1 MDTSKV
7 VVIKKFS
14 TAGEAMIY
22 QTLLASNGIEC
33 ELINETAFDIMPMQN
48 EWLEIKLVVAEKDE
62 KTAKA
67 ILAAKFDQQEFE
79 TESVKRRK
87 KP

>member
-1 MDTSKV
+1 MDKSKV
-7 VVIKKFS
+7 VVVKKF
-14 TAGEAMIY
+14 TNAGEAMIY

-48 EWLEIKLVVAEKDE
+48 EWLEIKLVVAGKDAE
-62 KTAKA
+62 AAKA

-79 TESVKRRK
+79 TESAKRHK

>member
-1 MDTSKV
+1 MDKSKV
-7 VVIKKFS
+7 VVVKKF
-14 TAGEAMIY
+14 TNAGEAMIY

-33 ELINETAFDIMPMQN
+33 ELVNETAFDIMPMQN
-48 EWLEIKLVVAEKDE
+48 EWLEIKLVVAEKDAE
-62 KTAKA
+62 AAKA

-79 TESVKRRK
+79 TESAKRHK